1 MMGLIWYII
10 AAWVIV
16 CVILV
21 YVEVKKAP
29 VIDER
34 KPFLHDDYDEDL
46 DPTKKYMSVFCQHC
60 AKNLDGY
67 CNNGKYFRKIGDE
80 MVEICKKEEYFEVK

>member
-1 MMGLIWYII
+1 MIELIWYII
-10 AAWVIV
+10 AAWVIA

-21 YVEVKKAP
+21 YVEAKKAP

-60 AKNLDGY
+60 VKHF
-67 CNNGKYFRKIGDE
+67 KKINDE
-80 MVEICKKEEYFEVK
+80 MVETCKKEEYFEVK